1 MILCVLCLT
10 GCYINSSKQKSEKN
24 DLNNQEVS
32 SKLNKIIQCCQKIY
46 EQEYKEVDTLEEKQ
60 KIINYFGKE
69 GYSAVDTENQI
80 NMEKPEPVE
89 KFCEAAQNQKGS
101 RGHRSFNR
109 GRWKSSL
116 LRFHNEAW

>member
-1 MILCVLCLT
+1 MKYRKLCCLLILCVLCLT

-60 KIINYFGKE
+60 KIINYFG
-69 GYSAVDTENQI
+69 
-80 NMEKPEPVE
+80 
-89 KFCEAAQNQKGS
+89 S